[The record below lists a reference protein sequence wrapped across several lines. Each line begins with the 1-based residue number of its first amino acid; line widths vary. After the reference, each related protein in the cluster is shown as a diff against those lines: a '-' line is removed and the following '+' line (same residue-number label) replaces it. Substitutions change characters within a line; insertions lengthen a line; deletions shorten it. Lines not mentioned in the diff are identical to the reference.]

1 MNIDQILPNR
11 LLEDIDKHLKD
22 LEINV
27 ADHSIWLQ
35 TAYKYPD
42 PWEYL
47 ATKTKWIDGLAGRW
61 FYYKMDHPNEQR
73 IPEYEE
79 KLKTCQVYL
88 DVMTE
93 TLIENTMG
101 IPQSFEDKEIQQA
114 LAQSL
119 NDLDISSHPSKN
131 ALQEIDVPK
140 IVLPTD
146 EREIKKYIFD
156 SVKNN
161 QLEECEGLLETLEE
175 SQKTQVLA
183 STSKFETSWAQG
195 NEDMTPLQYACFSKN
210 LEAVKVLIKHGAQV
224 NDFANTSDSTQRSSI
239 HFAIDA
245 NQSDIALYLIAQ
257 GARDSLASSETFHAF
272 RFYKLPAEYGG
283 SWTCMSAFHMAII
296 KDMPEVVEALFR
308 TSSVN
313 VRGKASGNNTAL
325 HLAMRKGN
333 EKIVK
338 LLKYKCAKE
347 FEDLLAIKNSDAKYP
362 QDIAKENGYQL

>member
-11 LLEDIDKHLKD
+11 LLEDIDRHLKD

-42 PWEYL
+42 PWEYI
-47 ATKTKWIDGLAGRW
+47 ATKTKWIDGLAGPW
-61 FYYKMDHPNEQR
+61 VCYKMDHSNEQR

-93 TLIENTMG
+93 TLLESKMV

-119 NDLDISSHPSKN
+119 NDLDMSSNHLQN
-131 ALQEIDVPK
+131 APQEIDVPK
-140 IVLPTD
+140 IVFPTD

-156 SVKNN
+156 SIKNN
-161 QLEECEGLLETLEE
+161 QLEECEVLLETLEA
-175 SQKTQVLA
+175 SQKTQILA

-195 NEDMTPLQYACFSKN
+195 NEDMNPLQYSCFSKN
-210 LEAVKVLIKHGAQV
+210 LEAVKMLVKHGAQV
-224 NDFANTSDSTQRSSI
+224 NDFANTADSTQRASI

-257 GARDSLASSETFHAF
+257 GARDRVASCETFHAY
-272 RFYKLPAEYGG
+272 RFYKLPAEYGVN
-283 SWTCMSAFHMAII
+283 WTCLSAFHMAII
-296 KDMPEVVEALFR
+296 KDMPEVVEALFG
-308 TSSVN
+308 TCGVN
-313 VRGKASGNNTAL
+313 LREKASGNNTAL

-333 EKIVK
+333 EKIFEI
-338 LLKYKCAKE
+338 LKYSKE
-347 FEDLLAIKNSDAKYP
+347 FGDLLTIKNSDAKLP
-362 QDIAKENGYQL
+362 QDIAKENGHQL

>member
-1 MNIDQILPNR
+1 MNIDQMLPNR
-11 LLEDIDKHLKD
+11 LLEDIDKHLQD

-47 ATKTKWIDGLAGRW
+47 ATKTKWIDRLAERW
-61 FYYKMDHPNEQR
+61 VCYKMDHPNEQR
-73 IPEYEE
+73 IPKYEE

-119 NDLDISSHPSKN
+119 NDLNVSSNPLQN
-131 ALQEIDVPK
+131 TPQEIDVPK
-140 IVLPTD
+140 IVFPTD
-146 EREIKKYIFD
+146 EQEIKKYIFD
-156 SVKNN
+156 SIKNN
-161 QLEECEGLLETLEE
+161 QLEECEVLLATLEA
-175 SQKTQVLA
+175 SQKIQVLA

-195 NEDMTPLQYACFSKN
+195 NEDMNPLQYACFSKN
-210 LEAVKVLIKHGAQV
+210 LEAVKMLVKHGAKV
-224 NDFANTSDSTQRSSI
+224 NDFANTADSTQRASI

-245 NQSDIALYLIAQ
+245 NQSDIAIYLIAQ
-257 GARDSLASSETFHAF
+257 GATDRLASCETFHSF

-283 SWTCMSAFHMAII
+283 SWTCLSAFHMAII
-296 KDMPEVVEALFR
+296 KDMPEVVETLFR
-308 TSSVN
+308 TCSVN
-313 VRGKASGNNTAL
+313 MKGKASGNNTAL

-333 EKIVK
+333 EKIVEI
-338 LLKYKCAKE
+338 LKSSKE
-347 FEDLLAIKNSDAKYP
+347 FGDLLTIKNSDAKFP
-362 QDIAKENGYQL
+362 QDIAKENGHQL

>member
-61 FYYKMDHPNEQR
+61 VHYKMDHPSEKR

-93 TLIENTMG
+93 TLIENTTG
-101 IPQSFEDKEIQQA
+101 ITQSFEDKEIQQA

-119 NDLDISSHPSKN
+119 NDLHMSSNPLQN
-131 ALQEIDVPK
+131 LPQEIDVPK
-140 IVLPTD
+140 IVFPTD
-146 EREIKKYIFD
+146 EQEIKKYIFD
-156 SVKNN
+156 SIKNN
-161 QLEECEGLLETLEE
+161 QLEECEALLTTLEA
-175 SQKTQVLA
+175 SKKTQVLA
-183 STSKFETSWAQG
+183 STSKFETPWAQG

-210 LEAVKVLIKHGAQV
+210 LDAVKMLIKHGAQV
-224 NDFANTSDSTQRSSI
+224 NDFANTSDSTQRASI

-257 GARDSLASSETFHAF
+257 GARDRVASCETFHAF

-283 SWTCMSAFHMAII
+283 SWTCLSAFHMAII
-296 KDMPEVVEALFR
+296 KDMPEVVEAIFH
-308 TSSVN
+308 TCGVN
-313 VRGKASGNNTAL
+313 MMQKASGNNTAL
-325 HLAMRKGN
+325 HLAMRQGN
-333 EKIVK
+333 EKIVEI
-338 LLKYKCAKE
+338 LKSTKE
-347 FEDLLAIKNSDAKYP
+347 FGNLLTIKNSNGKFP
-362 QDIAKENGYQL
+362 QDIAQENGHQL